1 MLQHVFSLGISI
13 CIGVGVVG
21 TTLRS
26 ARAEENKAG
35 PAVFSSSQRNH
46 PIVPLDAVPIDALEL
61 QALETYKQL
70 IAKAQRQKRLLAPTD
85 ERVQRAQAILDK
97 LIPYT
102 FRWNERVKN
111 WHWEVHVVQHARA
124 DIDCLPG
131 GKILMHSG
139 VFNQLQLNDHEM
151 AVLLAHE
158 MAHALRGHA
167 SQLANVQPAIP
178 YAREDE
184 AEADVIGNDI
194 AARAGYDPRAA
205 ISLWE
210 RLAAIHQAK
219 PLTYVKIH
227 PFIERRIDEVKIR
240 ISDLL
245 PLYAKALGKTVETLE
260 PYKSSAIQA
269 KSRPQR

>member
-1 MLQHVFSLGISI
+1 MLQQVFSLGISI
-13 CIGVGVVG
+13 CIGVVVVG

-26 ARAEENKAG
+26 ASAGENKES
-35 PAVFSSSQRNH
+35 PAVSSPSQQNSA
-46 PIVPLDAVPIDALEL
+46 IAPLDAVPIDALEL

-111 WHWEVHVVQHARA
+111 WQWEVQVVQRA
-124 DIDCLPG
+124 CADVYCLPG
-131 GKILMHSG
+131 GKILMNSG
-139 VFNQLQLNDHEM
+139 IFNQFQLNDHEM

-158 MAHALRGHA
+158 IAHALRGHA
-167 SQLANVQPAIP
+167 SEFANLQPAIP
-178 YAREDE
+178 YTREDE

-210 RLAAIHQAK
+210 RLAAIDRAK
-219 PLTYVKIH
+219 PLKYAKIH
-227 PFIERRIDEVKIR
+227 PFIERRIREIKIR

-245 PLYAKALGKTVETLE
+245 PLYAKALGKTGETLE
-260 PYKSSAIQA
+260 PYKASAIKV